1 MIDLMLSIVVLIVIF
16 DSIYRELKIAFAL
29 KNELDAM
36 ELKLME
42 LEK

>member
-1 MIDLMLSIVVLIVIF
+1 MDLILSIIVLLVIF

-29 KNELDAM
+29 KNELDSM

-42 LEK
+42 LRK